1 LASHDIGD
9 VVPVTGTFRNAA
21 GALANPTTVDVLV
34 RAPSGTVTTVANSS
48 SSTGIYTAN
57 ITPTEEGV
65 YRYRFTGT
73 GAVAQAQ
80 EGMFTVRRRRVPA
93 A

>member
-1 LASHDIGD
+1 MATHDIGD
-9 VVPVTGTFRNAA
+9 AVRVTCTFRNEA
-21 GALANPTTVDVLV
+21 GALANPTAVTLQV
-34 RAPSGTVTTVANSS
+34 RAPSGTVTTVSN
-48 SSTGIYTAN
+48 SSTGTGVYSGVVSPDA
-57 ITPTEEGV
+57 EGV
-65 YRYRFTGT
+65 WRYRFTGT